1 MPLTSE
7 TFSCGHEKTP
17 ENTGTTPDG
26 KARYAVCITCRRER
40 DRLRKASPEYKARKN
55 ELLRVKRYEKAGRE
69 VPVTKRTRAAANA
82 ATDHLKLPI
91 RAIKAESELH
101 LAMEEDRAKCED
113 RSAEWIDFEE
123 PPNRSVARAM
133 CEGCPLLREC
143 GIFADE
149 SKPAWGVWGGSVYV
163 DGKAI

>member
-1 MPLTSE
+1 MS
-7 TFSCGHEKTP
+7 KK
-17 ENTGTTPDG
+17 N
-26 KARYAVCITCRRER
+26 KAV
-40 DRLRKASPEYKARKN
+40 
-55 ELLRVKRYEKAGRE
+55 
-69 VPVTKRTRAAANA
+69 

-101 LAMEEDRAKCED
+101 LAMEEDRAKCEG
-113 RSAEWIDFEE
+113 REAEWIDYDEE
-123 PPNRSVARAM
+123 SAPNRSVARAM

-149 SKPAWGVWGGSVYV
+149 SKPAWGVWGGNVYV